1 MAKKEISQKRLP
13 TIRKILRKEASRLVH
28 MPLFW
33 LHSVGLDAG
42 DYVEFSIGPEM
53 ELIVRPVKNDGG
65 HANDF

>member
-1 MAKKEISQKRLP
+1 MAKKEISQKGVSH
-13 TIRKILRKEASRLVH
+13 IRKILRKEASRLVH

-53 ELIVRPVKNDGG
+53 ELIVRPAKNDGG